1 VPASSFGGQ
10 SVTPTQEGR
19 TTTHTPFAPPVPR
32 FIRRRAASYRVVLLV
47 AMTAGLAVV
56 AAGCGGGSSGAKVA
70 QVGTAQTTTTGA
82 ISSRDGKLE
91 AGVRYA
97 ACMRQHGVPD
107 FPDPDTSG
115 TINASIPRNS
125 PKFKAAERTCQH
137 LLPGPSPQEQATY
150 LQDALAYAKCM
161 RGHGA
166 PSFPDPHK
174 GPDGGPEFPEIG
186 PPDSSPHFKAAQR
199 ACHELLPGSP
209 TGAP

>member
-1 VPASSFGGQ
+1 MAIRASRES
-10 SVTPTQEGR
+10 T
-19 TTTHTPFAPPVPR
+19 A
-32 FIRRRAASYRVVLLV
+32 RRRAFALAIAGVVSLSLL
-47 AMTAGLAVV
+47 

-70 QVGTAQTTTTGA
+70 QVGTAQTTTTGG

-91 AGVRYA
+91 AMVRYA
-97 ACMRQHGVPD
+97 ACMRQHGVPK

-115 TINASIPRNS
+115 TIQALIRRNS

-137 LLPGPSPQEQATY
+137 LLPQPSPQQQATY

-166 PSFPDPHK
+166 PSFPDPYK
-174 GPDGGPEFPEIG
+174 APDGGPEFPEIRVN
-186 PPDSSPHFKAAQR
+186 DSSPQFKAAQR